1 MDAAHVHKSFNKIGK
16 NFGCN
21 NLENEPLFYQH
32 YSQLMFESL
41 IERKLKE
48 SLTDTADEIV
58 PRLTLDKENAVHYV
72 AGYVVRKVRD
82 SL

>member
-1 MDAAHVHKSFNKIGK
+1 MFTKVSTRLERI
-16 NFGCN
+16 FGCN